1 MKRILLLACLIFIG
15 LSYRMYAQVS
25 AYSFTQSSGTYVPI
39 TGGTLIQSPS
49 TTASLDE
56 NVFNALPI
64 GFTFNYAGTNY
75 TTFSIGA
82 NGFIAFGNTVAIS
95 SLPISGGAT
104 NDVISAVGVNLLG
117 RQFVTCSTTGASTTL
132 TVTAGSTSGM
142 SVGDLLTGTGIA
154 TGATIVSITPTTIT
168 MSIAATSTGTGRN
181 IRAINSGTIRYET
194 IGSAPNRKLVVQW
207 NKFSRSTTTAPS
219 DLMNFQIIL
228 EETSNLISTTYDFPY
243 IFTSTNIAPQ
253 VGLRGGANTDF
264 NNRTTTT
271 SWSGTTAGTLNTS
284 SCTVSST
291 VFPASGLTFTWS
303 PPSCLA
309 PAGLTAALSST
320 TSATISWNASSSA
333 TGGYEY
339 YVSTI
344 NTAPTAGT
352 TPTGTSLTNS
362 VSLTGLT
369 ASTTYYFWVRS
380 NCGLGT
386 LSGWSVAG
394 SFFTNYCLPNS
405 GSGCSFGDLIASVT
419 LNTLINNSGTTC
431 VAAYNDY
438 TTNPALTT
446 TLLPSSSYNCIIGA
460 GAYSQDYAVWI
471 DYNDDLVFDITER
484 VGYTTAAVAANSTAT
499 FTITLACTPPAGVHR
514 MRVRSAWNVGGI
526 NITPCGTQSY
536 GEVEDYLITIAAP
549 PACPSTG
556 APITT
561 VSTTAYTADL
571 SFPLGC
577 STASNFDIE
586 YGPVGFV
593 QGTGTVVQAVPAT
606 ISGSTA
612 TVTLTG
618 LNATTTYNV
627 YIRANCGFGLTS
639 SWVGPA
645 TATTLDPPCAGSPN
659 FPDASATTSASVC
672 PNGVVSM
679 TASGLSTGLSGLSN
693 QWQFSTVS
701 GGPYTNVVGG
711 TGATSA
717 SYTTP
722 ALTSP
727 GTYYYVLTSTCSF
740 SSTSISSA
748 EVVVTV
754 NPLPTINV
762 TPSNGGNF
770 CGTGTLT
777 ATGAVNY
784 TWQPALFLESN
795 IGSTVTS
802 LATTNATFTVTGTD
816 ANGCVNTATSSIN
829 YTAPPALAVTGT
841 TPFFCGTGGTS
852 TLTASSA
859 GAYNY
864 TWQALDG
871 AVLSTT
877 TGNTTDATVT
887 QTSAVKVT
895 GVETAT
901 GCSNI
906 QYYSIGVYPLPSA
919 TVTTTANGVCPG
931 TSATINSGLSAGNF
945 SSQSIPHAPITPPAS
960 ATTLVTG
967 GVATP
972 ALSTGS
978 LDDGGWNN
986 IPVGFNFNFFGTSY
1000 NAITVGT
1007 NGTLFFGGGNVAD
1020 FTFTTL
1026 PSAAE
1031 PFNMVAVL
1039 AMDNDLAGATGGTIK
1054 YWTDGYA
1061 PNRRFIVDYSNV
1073 KEFGDTKFSTS
1084 QAIFYETT
1092 GIVEVHVT
1100 SSTNIDRNK
1109 LVGINNGNGTVGVL
1123 AYASGTTASA
1133 TNPIVNPFAFRFTP
1147 PSSYTTVWT
1156 ATDVNGTTTIANGT
1170 DIFSQSVAP
1179 TLTTTY
1185 SISYTNQT
1193 TGCTNAAGSAQV
1205 TMQVLGTVAPNNVTA
1220 QASAGNV
1227 CSGVSF
1233 NLSTNYTGLTD
1244 GLTYQWQVS
1253 TDNGTSWTDITG
1265 ATALTYATSITVPSL
1280 FRIGISSCGGT
1291 VEYSAPASVGIA
1303 PPTDCYC
1310 VPTYTSGTSFGDL
1323 ISNVTIVG
1331 TTLSNNTGFVA
1342 GGPSYTFYTGQPNYT
1357 ATLLPSTSYTLQVS
1371 TGEWGDQGYAAWID
1385 YNDNGIFE
1393 ASELIGATPTV
1404 IGSGFT
1410 SGQINASSS
1419 FTIALACTPP
1429 AGVHRMRIRGV
1440 YFQNGPTIDPCISY
1454 AYGETEDYLITI
1466 APAPTCPAPG
1476 SMTAGTTTS
1485 TTAPLTWNMGCS
1497 VATNFDFEYGPV
1509 GFVQGTGTT
1518 LSNQTATITG
1528 STGDFTLTGLTPNTQ
1543 YSVYYRANCGNGDV
1557 SPWSVA
1563 TNFSTLC
1570 EPITLNTINP
1580 GIACDSYTLVP
1591 ITEATPSN
1599 NNGLTMGYYTG
1610 PNGTGSLITSP
1621 SLSSTQNIY
1630 AYASAGSCNA
1640 QQLVNITIFYTPT
1653 LTVLNPTL
1661 CLGDSSVLWAT
1672 QGTAIDFI
1680 YTLNN
1685 TFIGSGLAYHVTP
1698 TSTTTYGIS
1707 AVGAGGCISVEQ
1719 PATVTVNQPTTSTTA
1734 VTACDTYSWNGQTYT
1749 QSGSYTY
1756 TTNNALGCDSVA
1768 TLNLTIN
1775 NSTTSSTSVTACDSY
1790 TWNGQTYSQSG
1801 SYTFQTTNATG
1812 CDSTATLNLTINNS
1826 TTSSSNVTACVSYL
1840 WNGQTYTQ
1848 SGTYTYQTTNAVGC
1862 DSTATLN
1869 LTINNALF
1877 TSESASACVSY
1888 QWNGQTYTQ
1897 SGTYTFLSTSV
1908 NGCDST
1914 VTLNLTINQPSSST
1928 TNQTACDTYT
1938 WNGQT
1943 YTQSGTY
1950 VFNTSTVAG
1959 CDSTATLVLTINNS
1973 TTSSSTQTAC
1983 DSYTWNGQTYTQSG
1997 TYTYTTTNSVGCD
2010 SVATLVLTINNSST
2024 SNTSQ
2029 SACGSYTWN
2038 GQTYTQSGT
2047 YTYTTTN
2054 AVGCD
2059 STATL
2064 VLTINA
2070 IPTATA
2076 TDNGDGTAT
2085 ASAGS
2090 SYQWIDC
2097 ATNTAISG
2105 ATQQIFAP
2113 DVTGQYSVVVTN
2125 ASGCSDTSSCIT
2137 VNAAKINELSNLNI
2151 QVNPNPSTGVFNLT
2165 VNSSVNGQITISD
2178 ATGRM
2183 IGKQTING
2191 VSSVID
2197 LTNSVTGIYYFTIQ
2211 IGESEKVV
2219 RVIKN

>member
-1 MKRILLLACLIFIG
+1 MKKILLLACLIFIG
-15 LSYRMYAQVS
+15 LGSRMYAQIS
-25 AYSFTQSSGTYVPI
+25 AYTFAQLSGTY
-39 TGGTLIQSPS
+39 TELTSGTVLGT
-49 TTASLDE
+49 TTANTGAVATLDAE
-56 NVFNALPI
+56 VYNLNALP
-64 GFTFNYAGTNY
+64 FTFNYNGVNY
-75 TTFSIGA
+75 SQIYVSS
-82 NGFIAFGNTVAIS
+82 NGFITFGSTAPAGNNNSPLSNVATYEGAVAAWGGDLNGIFN
-95 SLPISGGAT
+95 ISGRSSS
-104 NDVISAVGVNLLG
+104 ISWAVV
-117 RQFVTCSTTGASTTL
+117 
-132 TVTAGSTSGM
+132 
-142 SVGDLLTGTGIA
+142 
-154 TGATIVSITPTTIT
+154 
-168 MSIAATSTGTGRN
+168 
-181 IRAINSGTIRYET
+181 
-194 IGSAPNRKLVVQW
+194 GSAPNREIVVQW
-207 NKFSRSTTTAPS
+207 KDFRPTYSISITSVAVL
-219 DLMNFQIIL
+219 DFQIRL
-228 EETSNLISTTYDFPY
+228 KETTNAIQVVYGPSSHLVGTTNISTTR
-243 IFTSTNIAPQ
+243 Q
-253 VGLRGGANTDF
+253 VGLRGPSNLFPTNI
-264 NNRTTTT
+264 NNRTN
-271 SWSGTTAGTLNTS
+271 GTTLSINSSNAGTLNTS
-284 SCTVSST
+284 TQAFSSINAT
-291 VFPASGLTFTWS
+291 PGRHTNGKIYEWTPPACNTPALLT
-303 PPSCLA
+303 
-309 PAGLTAALSST
+309 ST
-320 TSATISWNASSSA
+320 LQSTSAATISWNALTTA
-333 TGGYEY
+333 AGGYDY
-339 YVSTI
+339 IVSTV
-344 NTAPTAGT
+344 NTAPTAGS
-352 TPTGTSLTNS
+352 TPTGSTTSTS
-362 VSLTGLT
+362 VALTGLT
-369 ASTTYYFWVRS
+369 PNTTYYFWVRS
-380 NCGLGT
+380 NCGSGVLSNWSATGT
-386 LSGWSVAG
+386 
-394 SFFTNYCLPNS
+394 FYTNYCVPTSNCTL
-405 GSGCSFGDLIASVT
+405 GDVIASVT
-419 LNTLINNSGTTC
+419 LNTLSNTTGTACSSAPAGYSDFTG
-431 VAAYNDY
+431 
-438 TTNPALTT
+438 NPALTT
-446 TLLPSSSYNCIIGA
+446 TLVPSTTYTVTVGA
-460 GAYSQDYAVWI
+460 AAYAQSVAVWI
-471 DYNDDLVFDITER
+471 DYNDDLVFDNVTER
-484 VGYTTAAVAANSTAT
+484 VGNTAAGSPVPVNGTSS
-499 FTITLACTPPAGVHR
+499 FTITLGCTPPAGVHR
-514 MRVRSAWNVGGI
+514 MRIRSSDNSFVNGPAQ
-526 NITPCGTQSY
+526 TPCATYSY
-536 GEVEDYLITIAAP
+536 GETEDYLITIAAP
-549 PACPSTG
+549 PACPSLG

-561 VSTTAYTADL
+561 VSTTAFTADL

-577 STASNFDIE
+577 STASNYDIE
-586 YGPVGFV
+586 YGPVGFI

-618 LNATTTYNV
+618 LNATTTYSV

-639 SWVGPA
+639 SWVGPG
-645 TATTLDPPCAGSPN
+645 TATTLNPPCTGSPN

-711 TGATSA
+711 TGATTA

-727 GTYYYVLTSTCSF
+727 GTYYYVLTSSCSF

-829 YTAPPALAVTGT
+829 YTAPPALAVTAT

-895 GVETAT
+895 GLETAT

-986 IPVGFNFNFFGTSY
+986 IPVGFNFNFFGTNY

-1147 PSSYTTVWT
+1147 PSSYTTIWT
-1156 ATDVNGTTTIANGT
+1156 ATDANGTTTIANGT
-1170 DIFSQSVAP
+1170 NIFSQSVAP

-1205 TMQVLGTVAPNNVTA
+1205 TMQVLGTVAPSNVTA
-1220 QASAGNV
+1220 QASAGNA

-1253 TDNGTSWTDITG
+1253 TDNGSSWTDITG
-1265 ATALTYATSITVPSL
+1265 ATALTYATSITVPSS

-1291 VEYSAPASVGIA
+1291 FGYSAQVNVGIA

-1310 VPTYTSGTSFGDL
+1310 IPAYTTGTADGDL

-1342 GGPSYTFYTGQPNYT
+1342 GGPSYTFFTGQPNYT

-1371 TGEWGDQGYAAWID
+1371 TGEWGSQGYAAWID
-1385 YNDNGIFE
+1385 YNDDGIFS
-1393 ASELIGATPTV
+1393 ASEIVGTTTTTIGT
-1404 IGSGFT
+1404 GFT
-1410 SGQINASSS
+1410 PGQINASSS

-1429 AGVHRMRIRGV
+1429 AGVHRMRIRGAYNV
-1440 YFQNGPTIDPCISY
+1440 NGPTIQPCATY
-1454 AYGETEDYLITI
+1454 TWGETEDYLITI

-1476 SMTAGTTTS
+1476 TMTAGTTTS

-1528 STGDFTLTGLTPNTQ
+1528 TTGDFTLTGLTPNTQ

-1640 QQLVNITIFYTPT
+1640 QQLVNITIYYTPT

-1685 TFIGSGLAYHVTP
+1685 NFIGSGVAYHVTP
-1698 TSTTTYGIS
+1698 TATTTYGIS

-1719 PATVTVNQPTTSTTA
+1719 TATVTVNQPTTSTTA
-1734 VTACDTYSWNGQTYT
+1734 ITACNSYAWNGQNYT
-1749 QSGSYTY
+1749 QSGTYTY

-1775 NSTTSSTSVTACDSY
+1775 NSSTSSTSITACDSY
-1790 TWNGQTYSQSG
+1790 AWNGQTYTQSG
-1801 SYTFQTTNATG
+1801 SYTFQTTNAVG

-1826 TTSSSNVTACVSYL
+1826 TTSTSNVTACVSYS

-1877 TSESASACVSY
+1877 TTENVSACISY
-1888 QWNGQTYTQ
+1888 TWNGQTYSQ
-1897 SGTYTFLSTSV
+1897 SGTYTYLTTSV

-1914 VTLNLTINQPSSST
+1914 VTLNLVINQPNSST
-1928 TNQTACDTYT
+1928 TNQTACNTYS

-1950 VFNTSTVAG
+1950 VFNTTTVAG

-1973 TTSSSTQTAC
+1973 TTSSTTQTAC
-1983 DSYTWNGQTYTQSG
+1983 NTYSWNGQTYSQSG

-2024 SNTSQ
+2024 SSTAQ

-2105 ATQQIFAP
+2105 ATQQTFAP

-2151 QVNPNPSTGVFNLT
+2151 QVNPNPSTGMFNLT

-2178 ATGRM
+2178 ATGRV

>member
-25 AYSFTQSSGTYVPI
+25 AYSFAQLSGTY
-39 TGGTLIQSPS
+39 TELTSGTVLG
-49 TTASLDE
+49 TTSGNTFGTPSLDAE
-56 NVFNALPI
+56 VYNLNSLPFAFSFNGVPYNQI
-64 GFTFNYAGTNY
+64 YV
-75 TTFSIGA
+75 SS
-82 NGFIAFGNTVAIS
+82 NGFITF
-95 SLPISGGAT
+95 
-104 NDVISAVGVNLLG
+104 
-117 RQFVTCSTTGASTTL
+117 
-132 TVTAGSTSGM
+132 GSTAPTGGNNSPLSNVATYDGA
-142 SVGDLLTGTGIA
+142 VAAWGGDLNGVFNLAGK
-154 TGATIVSITPTTIT
+154 SSTIT
-168 MSIAATSTGTGRN
+168 WSV
-181 IRAINSGTIRYET
+181 E
-194 IGSAPNRKLVVQW
+194 GSAPNREIVIQW
-207 NKFSRSTTTAPS
+207 KDFRPSYSTSITNVAVL
-219 DLMNFQIIL
+219 DFQIRLL
-228 EETSNLISTTYDFPY
+228 ETTNVVRVVYGPSSQIIGTTNIST
-243 IFTSTNIAPQ
+243 ARQ
-253 VGLRGGANTDF
+253 VGLRGSSNLFPTNV
-264 NNRTTTT
+264 NNRLNSTTL
-271 SWSGTTAGTLNTS
+271 SINASIPGTFNTS
-284 SCTVSST
+284 SQSFSSVNAT
-291 VFPASGLTFTWS
+291 PGRHTDGKIYEWTPPTCFAPGGLTS
-303 PPSCLA
+303 ALLS
-309 PAGLTAALSST
+309 LTD
-320 TSATISWNASSSA
+320 ATISWTASASASS
-333 TGGYEY
+333 GYDY
-339 YVSTI
+339 YVSTV
-344 NTAPTAGT
+344 NTAPTGAT
-352 TPTGTSLTNS
+352 TPTGSTTSTS

-369 ASTTYYFWVRS
+369 PNTNYYFWVRS
-380 NCGLGT
+380 NCGSGNLSNWSTTGT
-386 LSGWSVAG
+386 
-394 SFFTNYCLPNS
+394 FYTNYCIPNS
-405 GSGCSFGDLIASVT
+405 GSGCSVGDLIASVT
-419 LNTLINNSGTTC
+419 LNTLSNNTGTAC
-431 VAAYNDY
+431 ASAYNDY
-438 TTNPALTT
+438 TTNPLLTT
-446 TLLPSSSYNCIIGA
+446 TLLPSSSYNCVVGA
-460 GAYSQDYAVWI
+460 GAYAQDYAVWI
-471 DYNDDLVFDITER
+471 DYNDDLVFDVTER
-484 VGYTTAAVAANSTAT
+484 VGYTTATVAANSTAT
-499 FTITLACTPPAGVHR
+499 FVITLACTPPAGSHR
-514 MRVRSAWNVGGI
+514 MRVRSAYAIAGI

-549 PACPSTG
+549 PACPSLG
-556 APITT
+556 APLTT
-561 VSTTAYTADL
+561 VSTTAFTADL

-639 SWVGPA
+639 SWVGAA

-672 PNGVVSM
+672 PNGIVSM
-679 TASGLSTGLSGLSN
+679 TATGLSTGLSGLSN

-722 ALTSP
+722 ALVSP

-740 SSTSISSA
+740 SSTSISSGEIA
-748 EVVVTV
+748 VTV

-777 ATGAVNY
+777 ATGAANY
-784 TWQPALFLESN
+784 TWEPALFLESN
-795 IGSTVTS
+795 TGATVIS

-829 YTAPPALAVTGT
+829 YTTPPALSATAST
-841 TPFFCGTGGTS
+841 AFFCGTGGTS

-859 GAYNY
+859 AAYDY
-864 TWQALDG
+864 VWQALDG

-877 TGNTTDATVT
+877 TGSTTDATVT

-895 GVETAT
+895 GTETAT

-906 QYYSIGVYPLPSA
+906 QYYSIGVYPLPAA
-919 TVTTTANGVCPG
+919 TVTTTADGVCPG

-945 SSQSIPHAPITPPAS
+945 SSQSIPYAAITPPSS

-972 ALSTGS
+972 ATNLGFG
-978 LDDGGWNN
+978 LDDGGWGN
-986 IPVGFNFNFFGTSY
+986 IPVGFNFNFFGTNY
-1000 NAITVGT
+1000 NTISVGT
-1007 NGTLFFGGGNVAD
+1007 NGTLFFGAGGNVGD
-1020 FTFTTL
+1020 FNFTTL
-1026 PSAAE
+1026 PSATE

-1039 AMDNDLAGATGGTIK
+1039 AMDNNLGGATGGTIK
-1054 YWTDGYA
+1054 YWTDGYS

-1073 KEFGDTKFSTS
+1073 KEYGDTKFSS
-1084 QAIFYETT
+1084 AQAIFYETT

-1100 SSTNIDRNK
+1100 SSTNIDQNK

-1156 ATDVNGTTTIANGT
+1156 ATDANGTTTIASGT

-1205 TMQVLGTVAPNNVTA
+1205 TMQVLGTVAPTNVTA
-1220 QASAGNV
+1220 QASAGNA

-1233 NLSTNYTGLTD
+1233 NLSTNYAGLTD

-1253 TDNGTSWTDITG
+1253 TDNGISWTDITG

-1280 FRIGISSCGGT
+1280 FRIGIVSCGGT
-1291 VEYSAPASVGIA
+1291 IEYSAPASVGLS

-1310 VPTYTSGTSFGDL
+1310 TPVYTSGTTFGDL

-1331 TTLSNNTGFVA
+1331 TPLSNNTGFVA

-1357 ATLLPSTSYTLQVS
+1357 ATLLPSSSYTLQIS

-1385 YNDNGIFE
+1385 YNDDGLFD
-1393 ASELIGATPTV
+1393 ASELVGATPTV
-1404 IGSGFT
+1404 IGSGLT
-1410 SGQINASSS
+1410 TGVVNASSS

-1440 YFQNGPTIDPCISY
+1440 YNQNGPTIDPCATY
-1454 AYGETEDYLITI
+1454 TWGETEDYLITI

-1476 SMTAGTTTS
+1476 AMTAGTTTS
-1485 TTAPLTWNMGCS
+1485 TTAPLSWNMGCS

-1518 LSNQTATITG
+1518 ISNQIVTVTGTI
-1528 STGDFTLTGLTPNTQ
+1528 GDYTLTGLTPNTQ

-1570 EPITLNTINP
+1570 APITLNTINP
-1580 GIACDSYTLVP
+1580 GIACDSYTLDP
-1591 ITEATPSN
+1591 ITELTPSN

-1621 SLSSTQNIY
+1621 TLSSTQNIY

-1640 QQLVNITIFYTPT
+1640 QQLVNITIYYTPT

-1680 YTLNN
+1680 YTLNS
-1685 TFIGSGLAYHVTP
+1685 TFIGSGLTYYVDP
-1698 TSTTTYGIS
+1698 TTTTTYGIS
-1707 AVGAGGCISVEQ
+1707 AVGAGGCISAEQ
-1719 PATVTVNQPTTSTTA
+1719 QATVTVNQPTTSTTA
-1734 VTACDTYSWNGQTYT
+1734 NTACNSFAWNGQTYT
-1749 QSGSYTY
+1749 QSGTYTF

-1775 NSTTSSTSVTACDSY
+1775 NSTASSTSITACDSY
-1790 TWNGQTYSQSG
+1790 AWNGQTYTQSG
-1801 SYTFQTTNATG
+1801 TYTYQTTNDVG

-1826 TTSSSNVTACVSYL
+1826 TTSTSNVTACVSYS

-1848 SGTYTYQTTNAVGC
+1848 SGTYTYQTTNAAGC

-1877 TSESASACVSY
+1877 TTENVSACISY
-1888 QWNGQTYTQ
+1888 AWNGQTYAQ
-1897 SGTYTFLSTSV
+1897 SGTYTYLTTSV

-1914 VTLNLTINQPSSST
+1914 VTLNLTINQPSAST
-1928 TNQTACDTYT
+1928 TTQTACDTYS

-1950 VFNTSTVAG
+1950 VFNTTTVAG

-1983 DSYTWNGQTYTQSG
+1983 NSYTWNGQTYTQSG

-2010 SVATLVLTINNSST
+2010 SVATLVLTVNASSS
-2024 SNTSQ
+2024 SNTAQ

-2047 YTYTTTN
+2047 YTYTTPN

-2085 ASAGS
+2085 ASSAS

-2097 ATNTAISG
+2097 ATNTAITG
-2105 ATQQIFAP
+2105 ATQQTFAP

-2137 VNAAKINELSNLNI
+2137 VNAANVNELSNLYI
-2151 QVNPNPSTGVFNLT
+2151 QVNPNPSTGLFNLT
-2165 VNSSVNGQITISD
+2165 VNSSANGVITITD
-2178 ATGRM
+2178 ATGR
-2183 IGKQTING
+2183 IVGTQIITG
-2191 VSSVID
+2191 ASSVID
-2197 LTNSVTGIYYFTIQ
+2197 LTNSVTGIYYFNVQ

>member
-1 MKRILLLACLIFIG
+1 MKRFLLLTTCLIFIG
-15 LSYRMYAQVS
+15 LSARMYAQVS
-25 AYSFTQSSGTYVPI
+25 AYSFTQSSGTYTPI

-82 NGFIAFGNTVAIS
+82 NGFIALGNTVAIS

-117 RQFVTCSTTGASTTL
+117 RQFVTCSTTGGSTTL

-181 IRAINSGTIRYET
+181 IRAINAGTIRYET

-352 TPTGTSLTNS
+352 TPTGTSITNS
-362 VSLTGLT
+362 VPLTGLT
-369 ASTTYYFWVRS
+369 ANTTYYFWVRS
-380 NCGLGT
+380 NCGSGT

-394 SFFTNYCLPNS
+394 SFFTNYCVPSSN
-405 GSGCSFGDLIASVT
+405 CTFGDVIASVT
-419 LNTLINNSGTTC
+419 LNTLSNTTGTACST
-431 VAAYNDY
+431 APAGYSDF
-438 TTNPALTT
+438 TGNPALTT
-446 TLLPSSSYNCIIGA
+446 TLVPSTTYTVTVGA
-460 GAYSQDYAVWI
+460 AAYAQSVAVWI
-471 DYNDDLVFDITER
+471 DYNDDLVFDNVTER
-484 VGYTTAAVAANSTAT
+484 VGNTAAGSPVPINGTAS
-499 FTITLACTPPAGVHR
+499 FTITLGCTPPAGVHR
-514 MRVRSAWNVGGI
+514 MRIRSSDNSFVNGPAQ
-526 NITPCGTQSY
+526 TPCATYSY
-536 GEVEDYLITIAAP
+536 GETEDYLITIAAP
-549 PACPSTG
+549 PACPSLG

-561 VSTTAYTADL
+561 VSTTAFTADL

-612 TVTLTG
+612 TVTLSG

-627 YIRANCGFGLTS
+627 YIRANCGSGVTS

-645 TATTLDPPCAGSPN
+645 TATTLDPPCTGSPN

-679 TASGLSTGLSGLSN
+679 TATGLSTGLSGLSN

-711 TGATSA
+711 TGATTA

-727 GTYYYVLTSTCSF
+727 GTYYYVLTSSCSF

-748 EVVVTV
+748 EVAVTV

-762 TPSNGGNF
+762 TPSNSGNF

-795 IGSTVTS
+795 TGATVIS

-829 YTAPPALAVTGT
+829 YTAPPALAVTAT

-877 TGNTTDATVT
+877 TGSTTDATVT

-1039 AMDNDLAGATGGTIK
+1039 AMDNNLAGATGGTIK

-1061 PNRRFIVDYSNV
+1061 PNRRFIVDYSNIQ
-1073 KEFGDTKFSTS
+1073 EFGDTKFSTS

-1156 ATDVNGTTTIANGT
+1156 ATDVNGTTTIASGT

-1185 SISYTNQT
+1185 SISYTNLI

-1220 QASAGNV
+1220 QASAGNA

-1253 TDNGTSWTDITG
+1253 TDNGTTWTDITG
-1265 ATALTYATSITVPSL
+1265 ATALTYATSITVPSS

-1291 VEYSAPASVGIA
+1291 LEYSAPASVGIA

-1310 VPTYTSGTSFGDL
+1310 IPAYTTGTAAGDL

-1393 ASELIGATPTV
+1393 ATELIGATPTV

-1429 AGVHRMRIRGV
+1429 AGVHRMRIRGAYNV
-1440 YFQNGPTIDPCISY
+1440 NGPTIDPCVTY
-1454 AYGETEDYLITI
+1454 TWGETEDYLITI

-1485 TTAPLTWNMGCS
+1485 TTAPLTWNMGCA

-1518 LSNQTATITG
+1518 LSNQTVTITG

-1570 EPITLNTINP
+1570 APITLNTINP

-1621 SLSSTQNIY
+1621 TLSSTQNIY

-1640 QQLVNITIFYTPT
+1640 QQLVNITIYYTPT
-1653 LTVLNPTL
+1653 LSVLNPTL

-1685 TFIGSGLAYHVTP
+1685 NFIGSGVAYHVTP
-1698 TSTTTYGIS
+1698 SSTTTYGIS

-1734 VTACDTYSWNGQTYT
+1734 FTACDTYSWNGQTYT

-1801 SYTFQTTNATG
+1801 SYTFQTTNAVG

-1826 TTSSSNVTACVSYL
+1826 TTSSSDVT
-1840 WNGQTYTQ
+1840 
-1848 SGTYTYQTTNAVGC
+1848 
-1862 DSTATLN
+1862 
-1869 LTINNALF
+1869 
-1877 TSESASACVSY
+1877 ACVSY

-1897 SGTYTFLSTSV
+1897 SGVYTYTTPNAVGCDSVATLNLTINNELFTTENVQTCESTYTWNGQVYTQSGTYTNLSTSV

-1914 VTLNLTINQPSSST
+1914 STLNLTFLIPTISYDT
-1928 TNQTACDTYT
+1928 ITACNSYQ

-1943 YTQSGTY
+1943 YTQSGIY
-1950 VFNTSTVAG
+1950 NF
-1959 CDSTATLVLTINNS
+1959 
-1973 TTSSSTQTAC
+1973 
-1983 DSYTWNGQTYTQSG
+1983 
-1997 TYTYTTTNSVGCD
+1997 TTTNSVGCD
-2010 SVATLVLTINNSST
+2010 SLMYLILTINPSPNLIGGASQSICSGESVQLSVTDGVGGSISWT
-2024 SNTSQ
+2024 SNGNLVGTGNTITVSPTITTSYEVL
-2029 SACGSYTWN
+2029 SVLN
-2038 GQTYTQSGT
+2038 GCAS
-2047 YTYTTTN
+2047 
-2054 AVGCD
+2054 D
-2059 STATL
+2059 TL
-2064 VLTINA
+2064 TVTVTVDQVVALAFN
-2070 IPTATA
+2070 
-2076 TDNGDGTAT
+2076 NGDGTAT
-2085 ASAGS
+2085 ASTGS

-2097 ATNTAISG
+2097 ATNTAIAG
-2105 ATQQIFAP
+2105 ATNQTYTVPQ
-2113 DVTGQYSVVVTN
+2113 TGQYSVVVTN
-2125 ASGCSDTSSCIT
+2125 ANGCSDTSACIT
-2137 VNAAKINELSNLNI
+2137 VNAVSINELSKLNI
-2151 QVNPNPSTGVFNLT
+2151 QVNPNPSNGIFNLT
-2165 VNSSVNGQITISD
+2165 LNASVEGVILVTDAMGRFVGSQTLNGTSSV
-2178 ATGRM
+2178 
-2183 IGKQTING
+2183 
-2191 VSSVID
+2191 VD
-2197 LTNSVTGIYYFTIQ
+2197 LSNTVTGIYYL
-2211 IGESEKVV
+2211 SVKVNGLDKV
-2219 RVIKN
+2219 IRVIKN

>member
-1 MKRILLLACLIFIG
+1 MKKILLLACLISFSLG
-15 LSYRMYAQVS
+15 SRLYAQVS
-25 AYSFTQSSGTYVPI
+25 AYSFAQLSGTY
-39 TGGTLIQSPS
+39 TELTSGTVLG
-49 TTASLDE
+49 TTSGNTFGTPSLDAE
-56 NVFNALPI
+56 VYNLNSLP
-64 GFTFNYAGTNY
+64 FA
-75 TTFSIGA
+75 FSFDGVPYNQIYVSS
-82 NGFIAFGNTVAIS
+82 NGFITF
-95 SLPISGGAT
+95 
-104 NDVISAVGVNLLG
+104 
-117 RQFVTCSTTGASTTL
+117 
-132 TVTAGSTSGM
+132 GSTAPTGGNNSPLSNVATYDGA
-142 SVGDLLTGTGIA
+142 VAAWGGDLNGVFNLAGK
-154 TGATIVSITPTTIT
+154 SSTIT
-168 MSIAATSTGTGRN
+168 WAV
-181 IRAINSGTIRYET
+181 E
-194 IGSAPNRKLVVQW
+194 GSAPNREIVIQW
-207 NKFSRSTTTAPS
+207 KDFRPSYSTSTTNAAVL
-219 DLMNFQIIL
+219 DFQIRLL
-228 EETSNLISTTYDFPY
+228 ETTNVIRVVYGPSSQ
-243 IFTSTNIAPQ
+243 IVGATNINTTRQ
-253 VGLRGGANTDF
+253 VGLRGSSNLFPTNI
-264 NNRTTTT
+264 NNRTNGTTL
-271 SWSGTTAGTLNTS
+271 SINSSTAGTLNTS
-284 SCTVSST
+284 TQAFSSVNAT
-291 VFPASGLTFTWS
+291 PGRHTNGKIYEWTPPTCFAPGGLTS
-303 PPSCLA
+303 
-309 PAGLTAALSST
+309 ALLSL
-320 TSATISWNASSSA
+320 TSANISWNASASASS
-333 TGGYEY
+333 GYDY
-339 YVSTI
+339 FVSTV
-344 NTAPTAGT
+344 NTSPTGAT
-352 TPTGTSLTNS
+352 TPTGSATSTT

-369 ASTTYYFWVRS
+369 PSTNYYFWVRS
-380 NCGLGT
+380 NCGSGN
-386 LSGWSVAG
+386 LSGWSATG
-394 SFFTNYCLPNS
+394 TFFTNYCVPSSN
-405 GSGCSFGDLIASVT
+405 CSFGDVIASVT
-419 LNTLINNSGTTC
+419 LNTLSNITGTACST
-431 VAAYNDY
+431 APAGYSDF
-438 TTNPALTT
+438 TGNPALTT
-446 TLLPSSSYNCIIGA
+446 TLVPSTTYTVTVGA
-460 GAYSQDYAVWI
+460 AAYAQSVSVWI
-471 DYNDDLVFDITER
+471 DYNDDLVFDNVTER
-484 VGYTTAAVAANSTAT
+484 VGNTAAGSPVPVNGTSS
-499 FTITLACTPPAGVHR
+499 FTITLGCTPPAGVHR
-514 MRVRSAWNVGGI
+514 MRVRSSDNSFVNGPAQ
-526 NITPCGTQSY
+526 TPCTTYSY
-536 GEVEDYLITIAAP
+536 GETEDYLITIAAP
-549 PACPSTG
+549 PACPSLG

-561 VSTTAYTADL
+561 VSTTSYTADL

-593 QGTGTVVQAVPAT
+593 QGTGTLVQAVPAT

-639 SWVGPA
+639 SWVGAA

-679 TASGLSTGLSGLSN
+679 TATGLSTGLSGLSN

-722 ALTSP
+722 ALVSP

-740 SSTSISSA
+740 SSTSISSGEIA
-748 EVVVTV
+748 VTV

-762 TPSNGGNF
+762 TASNGGNF

-777 ATGAVNY
+777 ATGAANY

-795 IGSTVTS
+795 IGATVIS
-802 LATTNATFTVTGTD
+802 LVTTNATFTVTGTD

-829 YTAPPALAVTGT
+829 YTAPPTLSVTAST
-841 TPFFCGTGGTS
+841 AFFCGTGGTS
-852 TLTASSA
+852 TLTASSSA
-859 GAYNY
+859 PYNY

-877 TGNTTDATVT
+877 TGSTTDATVT

-895 GVETAT
+895 GTETAT

-906 QYYSIGVYPLPSA
+906 QYYSIGVYPLPAA
-919 TVTTTANGVCPG
+919 TVTTTADGVCPG

-945 SSQSIPHAPITPPAS
+945 SSQSIPHAPLTPPAS

-978 LDDGGWNN
+978 LDDGGWDN

-1007 NGTLFFGGGNVAD
+1007 NGTLFFGGGNVGD

-1039 AMDNDLAGATGGTIK
+1039 AMDNNLGGATGGTIK

-1061 PNRRFIVDYSNV
+1061 PNRRFIVDYSNI
-1073 KEFGDTKFSTS
+1073 KEFGDTKFSTY

-1100 SSTNIDRNK
+1100 SSTNIDQNK

-1147 PSSYTTVWT
+1147 PSNYTTVWT
-1156 ATDVNGTTTIANGT
+1156 ATDANGTTTIASGT

-1193 TGCTNAAGSAQV
+1193 TGCTNAPGSAQV
-1205 TMQVLGTVAPNNVTA
+1205 TMAVLGTVAPTGVVA
-1220 QASAGNV
+1220 QASSSAA

-1253 TDNGTSWTDITG
+1253 TDNGVTWTDITG
-1265 ATALTYATSITVPSL
+1265 ATALTYATSITIPSL
-1280 FRIGISSCGGT
+1280 FRIGIISCGGT
-1291 VEYSAPASVGIA
+1291 IEYSAPASVGLS

-1310 VPTYTSGTSFGDL
+1310 TPIYTTGTSFGDL

-1331 TTLSNNTGFVA
+1331 TTLSNNTGFA
-1342 GGPSYTFYTGQPNYT
+1342 TTGPSYTFYTGQPNYT
-1357 ATLLPSTSYTLQVS
+1357 ATLLPSSSYTLQIS
-1371 TGEWGDQGYAAWID
+1371 TGEYGDQGYAAWID
-1385 YNDNGIFE
+1385 YNDDGVFSS
-1393 ASELIGATPTV
+1393 SELVGATPTV
-1404 IGSGFT
+1404 IGSGLT
-1410 SGQINASSS
+1410 TGVINASSS

-1440 YFQNGPTIDPCISY
+1440 YNQNGPTIDPCATY
-1454 AYGETEDYLITI
+1454 TWGETEDYLITI

-1476 SMTAGTTTS
+1476 AMTAGTTTS
-1485 TTAPLTWNMGCS
+1485 TTAPLSWNMGCS

-1518 LSNQTATITG
+1518 VSNQIVTVTG
-1528 STGDFTLTGLTPNTQ
+1528 TTGDYTLTGLTPNTQ

-1599 NNGLTMGYYTG
+1599 NTGLTMGYYTG

-1640 QQLVNITIFYTPT
+1640 QQLVNITIYYTPT
-1653 LTVLNPTL
+1653 LTVLNPTI
-1661 CLGDSSVLWAT
+1661 CLGDSSVLWAS

-1680 YTLNN
+1680 YSLNN
-1685 TFIGSGLAYHVTP
+1685 SFIGSGLTYYVDP
-1698 TSTTTYGIS
+1698 TTTTTYGIS
-1707 AVGAGGCISVEQ
+1707 AVGAGGCISAEQ
-1719 PATVTVNQPTTSTTA
+1719 QATVTVNQPTTSSTS
-1734 VTACDTYSWNGQTYT
+1734 VTACDTYAWNGQTYT
-1749 QSGSYTY
+1749 QSGTYTF

-1775 NSTTSSTSVTACDSY
+1775 NSTTSSTSITACDSY
-1790 TWNGQTYSQSG
+1790 AWNGQTYTQSG
-1801 SYTFQTTNATG
+1801 SYTFQTTNAVG

-1826 TTSSSNVTACVSYL
+1826 TTSTSNVTACVSYL

-1877 TSESASACVSY
+1877 TTENVSACISY
-1888 QWNGQTYTQ
+1888 AWNGQTYTQ
-1897 SGTYTFLSTSV
+1897 SGTYTYLTTSV

-1914 VTLNLTINQPSSST
+1914 VTLNLTINQPSAST
-1928 TNQTACDTYT
+1928 TTQTACDTYS

-1950 VFNTSTVAG
+1950 VFNTTTVAG

-1973 TTSSSTQTAC
+1973 TSSSSTQTAC
-1983 DSYTWNGQTYTQSG
+1983 DSYAWNGQTYTQSG

-2010 SVATLVLTINNSST
+2010 SVATLVLTINASSSSNSSQT
-2024 SNTSQ
+2024 
-2029 SACGSYTWN
+2029 ACGSYTWN

-2047 YTYTTTN
+2047 YTYTTPN

-2085 ASAGS
+2085 ASSGS

-2097 ATNTAISG
+2097 ATNTAITG

-2137 VNAAKINELSNLNI
+2137 VNAANMDELSNLSI
-2151 QVNPNPSTGVFNLT
+2151 QVNPNPSTGLFNLT
-2165 VNSSVNGQITISD
+2165 VNSTANGVITITD
-2178 ATGRM
+2178 ATGR
-2183 IGKQTING
+2183 IVGTQIITG
-2191 VSSVID
+2191 ASSVID
-2197 LTNSVTGIYYFTIQ
+2197 LTNSVTGIYYLNVQ